1 MQQRY
6 YDPEIWRFLSANPVT
21 TNLGDPLRLA
31 QPGDACAELDEEGAV
46 TQVTRDAYGKPTAIT
61 RRNDAGSVFVTRQY
75 VYDAIQRLCKTIEPE
90 TGTTVVAYDPAD
102 NVSWS
107 AGGQALP
114 STAGCER
121 TLVPTS
127 ARIARTY
134 DARNRLSTLRFP
146 DGLGDQDWLYTADGL
161 PSQITT
167 WNGANQTLP
176 VVNAYHY
183 NARRMLDGQ
192 GESISQPGWYTWALG
207 YGFDRNGHLA
217 SHAYPSGL
225 VVDYAPNAL
234 GQATKAGT
242 FAANAT
248 YHPDGSLAQFTY
260 GNGIVHTMIRNARG
274 LPGQILDLDPAT
286 GTRVLDEALD
296 YDQHGNVLAITDGA
310 TGRFQRG
317 NRDMAYDG
325 LDRLTSTVSPMF
337 GTATYGHDVLDNLT
351 RVAVTG
357 GPNPRDHWYEYDG
370 SNRLTNV
377 RSGSAS
383 GPTVIGLGYDARG
396 NVVNKNGRQF
406 IFGDGNRLHDIAE
419 VEHYRYDGLGRR
431 VLSWAPVVG
440 NILSQYDQAGR
451 LVYQGDY
458 RRQRVVDHVYLG
470 ARLVAQR
477 ERTLPDG
484 GNLQVS
490 YQHTDALGSA
500 AAATDASRMVTQ
512 RSEYEPYG
520 DLLNRGNDDR
530 PGYTGHVMDAETG
543 LTYMQQRYYDPGIG
557 MFLSVDPVTAYSNP
571 VGQFHRYRY
580 ANNNPYLFRDP
591 DGRQS
596 CGGGFLPCPPP
607 EAIRDKRF
615 DAADA
620 AVARDAKLIVGG
632 YAASGAVAA
641 TGVAAPAAPAATAVT
656 WKVVVRTIRQQGF
669 KRGICLALTLCDPK
683 DAPKQPEVLPPR
695 REPTR
700 DMVDDLRRQ
709 ERVRGPEKERRDTGE
724 EHAPPPPLPPPG
736 PDPIRATTPGSRQ

>member
-1 MQQRY
+1 
-6 YDPEIWRFLSANPVT
+6 
-21 TNLGDPLRLA
+21 
-31 QPGDACAELDEEGAV
+31 
-46 TQVTRDAYGKPTAIT
+46 
-61 RRNDAGSVFVTRQY
+61 
-75 VYDAIQRLCKTIEPE
+75 
-90 TGTTVVAYDPAD
+90 
-102 NVSWS
+102 
-107 AGGQALP
+107 
-114 STAGCER
+114 
-121 TLVPTS
+121 
-127 ARIARTY
+127 
-134 DARNRLSTLRFP
+134 
-146 DGLGDQDWLYTADGL
+146 
-161 PSQITT
+161 
-167 WNGANQTLP
+167 
-176 VVNAYHY
+176 
-183 NARRMLDGQ
+183 
-192 GESISQPGWYTWALG
+192 
-207 YGFDRNGHLA
+207 
-217 SHAYPSGL
+217 
-225 VVDYAPNAL
+225 
-234 GQATKAGT
+234 
-242 FAANAT
+242 
-248 YHPDGSLAQFTY
+248 
-260 GNGIVHTMIRNARG
+260 
-274 LPGQILDLDPAT
+274 
-286 GTRVLDEALD
+286 
-296 YDQHGNVLAITDGA
+296 
-310 TGRFQRG
+310 
-317 NRDMAYDG
+317 MAYDG

-377 RSGSAS
+377 RTGSSS

-724 EHAPPPPLPPPG
+724 EHAPPPPPPG

>member
-1 MQQRY
+1 M
-6 YDPEIWRFLSANPVT
+6 T
-21 TNLGDPLRLA
+21 
-31 QPGDACAELDEEGAV
+31 
-46 TQVTRDAYGKPTAIT
+46 
-61 RRNDAGSVFVTRQY
+61 
-75 VYDAIQRLCKTIEPE
+75 
-90 TGTTVVAYDPAD
+90 
-102 NVSWS
+102 
-107 AGGQALP
+107 
-114 STAGCER
+114 
-121 TLVPTS
+121 
-127 ARIARTY
+127 
-134 DARNRLSTLRFP
+134 
-146 DGLGDQDWLYTADGL
+146 
-161 PSQITT
+161 
-167 WNGANQTLP
+167 
-176 VVNAYHY
+176 
-183 NARRMLDGQ
+183 
-192 GESISQPGWYTWALG
+192 
-207 YGFDRNGHLA
+207 
-217 SHAYPSGL
+217 
-225 VVDYAPNAL
+225 
-234 GQATKAGT
+234 
-242 FAANAT
+242 
-248 YHPDGSLAQFTY
+248 
-260 GNGIVHTMIRNARG
+260 RNARG
-274 LPGQILDLDPAT
+274 MPGQIVDLDPAT

-310 TGRFQRG
+310 TGRFQRR

-557 MFLSVDPVTAYSNP
+557 AFLSVDPVTAYGGDYRFFN
-571 VGQFHRYRY
+571 RY
-580 ANNNPYLFRDP
+580 AYGFNNPYRFSDP
-591 DGRQS
+591 DGRCPVCKLGVDFALEVGIQYATTGTVNVGS
-596 CGGGFLPCPPP
+596 ALAETAKGALNPMKTLNRVQKLAEVYKGSKLARSMANAGRPVAKGKEQAHHVVAQGDKRAAGSREVLQRNGVDVNSADNGARMQTQAHREVHTNDYHQNVEQRLTSAEARGGSDAAARSTEVRRELHN
-607 EAIRDKRF
+607 IRDE
-615 DAADA
+615 
-620 AVARDAKLIVGG
+620 LE
-632 YAASGAVAA
+632 
-641 TGVAAPAAPAATAVT
+641 
-656 WKVVVRTIRQQGF
+656 
-669 KRGICLALTLCDPK
+669 PK
-683 DAPKQPEVLPPR
+683 P
-695 REPTR
+695 
-700 DMVDDLRRQ
+700 
-709 ERVRGPEKERRDTGE
+709 
-724 EHAPPPPLPPPG
+724 
-736 PDPIRATTPGSRQ
+736 